1 MAIATMS
8 SESRNGIR
16 HPHAVN
22 ASVPTASRVRM
33 MTTRD
38 RTIPSVG
45 EVCSQPV

>member
-22 ASVPTASRVRM
+22 ASVPTTWRVTM
-33 MTTRD
+33 MTTND
-38 RTIPSVG
+38 TTIPSVG
-45 EVCSQPV
+45 DVWSHPV